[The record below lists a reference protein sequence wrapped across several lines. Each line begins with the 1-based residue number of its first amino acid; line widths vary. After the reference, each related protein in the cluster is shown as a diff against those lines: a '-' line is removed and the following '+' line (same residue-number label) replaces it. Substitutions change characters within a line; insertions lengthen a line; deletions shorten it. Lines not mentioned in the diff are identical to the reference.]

1 MDQVGRAMK
10 KSIDEE
16 ESFFEQK
23 TLRAKKGVRFQSH
36 KDLGQETP

>member
-10 KSIDEE
+10 NSMDEE

-23 TLRAKKGVRFQSH
+23 TLRIIKRIRFQSR